1 MVEGRGGGR
10 TKQVVLY
17 FFNTPFS
24 LVCLASIHVPLART
38 LNYKGGWEIS
48 RCGPTSGGGGGA
60 FYVQSARV
68 GMSLGFGRPSKE
80 FTRTGMGG
88 RGECVGAEVAGI
100 VMASV

>member
-1 MVEGRGGGR
+1 MEGRGGGR

-48 RCGPTSGGGGGA
+48 RCVIKTGKDWDTEDYDLTS
-60 FYVQSARV
+60 
-68 GMSLGFGRPSKE
+68 RP
-80 FTRTGMGG
+80 
-88 RGECVGAEVAGI
+88 
-100 VMASV
+100 